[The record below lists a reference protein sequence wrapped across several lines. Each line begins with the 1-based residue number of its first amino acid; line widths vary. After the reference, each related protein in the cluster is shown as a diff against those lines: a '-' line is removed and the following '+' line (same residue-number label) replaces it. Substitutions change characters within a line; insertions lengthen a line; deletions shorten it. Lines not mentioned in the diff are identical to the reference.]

1 VTQTDTKKAANSGY
15 ATIDGLRVY
24 YELHGGAPTGGK
36 TPIVL
41 LHGGVMTIDTA
52 FAEDLIPR
60 FSRTRPVIAIEQ
72 QGHGHTGDRDGPAEV
87 GRMVE
92 DTAGVLAYLG
102 VKQAHFFGHSLGGMI
117 SMGMAIRHPGIVRSV
132 TALGSTYVLEGML
145 TELVKMQ
152 RDPTH
157 PPSLALIPLLPT
169 EADFSAWHASFQ
181 RNAPD
186 PTAFEAL
193 PVKVNKMLTEWKGWS
208 QAELRAVR
216 APVLLVIGDH
226 DFVRI
231 EHAAEMA
238 RLIPN
243 AQLAVLPGTTHMTI
257 LKRGAWIEPMFEARL
272 GASARPGPPY

>member
-1 VTQTDTKKAANSGY
+1 VTQTDTEKAANSGY

-117 SMGMAIRHPGIVRSV
+117 SMGMAIRHPRIVRSV

-145 TELVKMQ
+145 TELVPQ
-152 RDPTH
+152 AGSLSACSARYNVRDD
-157 PPSLALIPLLPT
+157 S
-169 EADFSAWHASFQ
+169 SK
-181 RNAPD
+181 R
-186 PTAFEAL
+186 
-193 PVKVNKMLTEWKGWS
+193 LTELAEPFPAKGTS
-208 QAELRAVR
+208 QDAARSDPPALA
-216 APVLLVIGDH
+216 
-226 DFVRI
+226 RI
-231 EHAAEMA
+231 DSAAA
-238 RLIPN
+238 N
-243 AQLAVLPGTTHMTI
+243 
-257 LKRGAWIEPMFEARL
+257 
-272 GASARPGPPY
+272 